1 MPVCDTTNIDIIYDN
16 ECLGDSLSKINNNFL
31 NLETSLSALRAR
43 TDNKVEVRT
52 FFYYGPNAQS
62 DPRSGMADNQ
72 TSRPSDMTIMAFVN
86 SPAALN
92 LPTIS
97 KLNDVA
103 YVIYQKTGFLNSN
116 LTSITTD
123 YTFGNVT
130 TDVFNQFAP
139 TFVIWKLTCQ
149 ASRFYTIDAGFPKIT
164 RAQTDGNVNTWN
176 QPQLWNQTIPY
187 QNVVVT
193 QRSIN
198 TTYTPVPG
206 AVISGPAA
214 ATTLK
219 GTLGKCWVAQEVYG
233 IYNIRWIIF
242 RNWLYNEGPLWL
254 QNLYD
259 MYSERFAGWISNK
272 PIIKIF
278 IRKLMNIVVNKRIK
292 Y

>member
-1 MPVCDTTNIDIIYDN
+1 MPVCDTTNISVIFDN

-31 NLETSLSALRAR
+31 NLETSLSALRFR
-43 TDNKVEVRT
+43 TDSRVEVRT

-86 SPAALN
+86 SPGALN
-92 LPTIS
+92 LPAIS
-97 KLNDVA
+97 KPNDIA

-116 LTSITTD
+116 LTGITTD
-123 YTFGNVT
+123 YTFGDVT

-149 ASRFYTIDAGFPKIT
+149 SSKFYTVDAGFPKIT

-176 QPQLWNQTIPY
+176 QPQLWNQTVPY

-193 QRSIN
+193 QRSVN
-198 TTYTPVPG
+198 TSYNPVPG
-206 AVISGPAA
+206 PVTSGPTPAISF
-214 ATTLK
+214 K

-233 IYNIRWIIF
+233 IYNIKWIVF
-242 RNWLYNEGPLWL
+242 RNWLYSEGPPWL

-259 MYSERFAGWISNK
+259 RYSERFAIWISDK
-272 PIIKIF
+272 PTIKTV
-278 IRKLMNIVVNKRIK
+278 IRKFMDIVVNKRIK
-292 Y
+292 